1 MTTQIERPKRIYN
14 PEVRT
19 RVPRELREK
28 LEAIAAANDRS
39 LSAEMNRA
47 VRMYA
52 VMMDQKKASA
62 DYKEVDRG

>member
-1 MTTQIERPKRIYN
+1 MEAQVERPKRVYN
-14 PEVRT
+14 PEIRT

-28 LEAIAAANDRS
+28 LEAIAFANDRS

-52 VMMDQKKASA
+52 VMMEQKAA
-62 DYKEVDRG
+62 QDYREVDRG